1 MELTGE
7 LCGLLAWCN
16 TQLSPGQGF
25 HSLFPED
32 VKARGGFFAKAP
44 FAGEHRQELCKP
56 AKPVHQELKPHSLP
70 GVSKA

>member
-25 HSLFPED
+25 CSLFPED
-32 VKARGGFFAKAP
+32 VKHRVGFLLKHHLLGGVARSFASQQSQ
-44 FAGEHRQELCKP
+44 FTR
-56 AKPVHQELKPHSLP
+56 S
-70 GVSKA
+70 